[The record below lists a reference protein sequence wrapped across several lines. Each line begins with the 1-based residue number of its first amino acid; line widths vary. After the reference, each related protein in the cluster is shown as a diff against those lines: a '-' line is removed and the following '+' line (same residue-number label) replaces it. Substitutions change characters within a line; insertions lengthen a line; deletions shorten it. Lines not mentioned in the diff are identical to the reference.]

1 MELTEKLVNA
11 VNEGDLESVEELLE
25 DNVPPETID
34 VNGNS
39 ILMLAAINNDYDM
52 VSLIIDYLD
61 SEDLSDALGYSDE
74 IDKLLFSCGAI
85 RDIESYS
92 ESRFSG
98 DYEEVYTLEEE
109 LVFEAVNKLFKF
121 YGIDI
126 ENTNYIKNIDNEL
139 PEQLIASL
147 EILGVESIIDGK
159 IEFNF
164 DSASGTFDIV
174 DILEELGYDVIY
186 EGTSNRLEGT
196 TGMYYLE

>member
-126 ENTNYIKNIDNEL
+126 ANTNYIKNIDNEL

>member
-126 ENTNYIKNIDNEL
+126 ANTNYIKNYSKNINE
-139 PEQLIASL
+139 
-147 EILGVESIIDGK
+147 K
-159 IEFNF
+159 W
-164 DSASGTFDIV
+164 
-174 DILEELGYDVIY
+174 
-186 EGTSNRLEGT
+186 
-196 TGMYYLE
+196 

>member
-34 VNGNS
+34 ENGNS

-109 LVFEAVNKLFKF
+109 LVFEAVNKLFKL

-126 ENTNYIKNIDNEL
+126 ENSNYVKNKDNEL

-147 EILGVESIIDGK
+147 EILGVELIIDGK

>member
-34 VNGNS
+34 ENGNS

-74 IDKLLFSCGAI
+74 IDELLFSCGAI

-126 ENTNYIKNIDNEL
+126 ANTNYIKNIDNEL

-164 DSASGTFDIV
+164 NSASDTFDIV

-196 TGMYYLE
+196 TGMYYL

>member
-126 ENTNYIKNIDNEL
+126 ANTNYIKNTDNEL

-174 DILEELGYDVIY
+174 DILEELEYDVIY

>member
-126 ENTNYIKNIDNEL
+126 ANTNYIKNTDNEL

-164 DSASGTFDIV
+164 ESASGTFDIV

>member
-34 VNGNS
+34 ENGNS

-126 ENTNYIKNIDNEL
+126 ANTNYIKNTDNEL

-147 EILGVESIIDGK
+147 EILGVESLIDGK

>member
-34 VNGNS
+34 ENGNS

-126 ENTNYIKNIDNEL
+126 ANTNYIKDIDNEL

>member
-126 ENTNYIKNIDNEL
+126 ANTNYIKNTDNEL

>member
-74 IDKLLFSCGAI
+74 IDELLFSCGAI

-126 ENTNYIKNIDNEL
+126 ANTNYIKNTDNEL

>member
-11 VNEGDLESVEELLE
+11 VNEGDLESVEVLLE
-25 DNVPPETID
+25 DNVSPETID
-34 VNGNS
+34 DNANS

-109 LVFEAVNKLFKF
+109 LVFEVVNKLFKF

-147 EILGVESIIDGK
+147 EILGVRSIIDGK

-174 DILEELGYDVIY
+174 DILEELEYDVIY
-186 EGTSNRLEGT
+186 EGTSNQLEGT

>member
-34 VNGNS
+34 ENGNS

-52 VSLIIDYLD
+52 VSLIVDYLD

-74 IDKLLFSCGAI
+74 IDELLFSCGAI
-85 RDIESYS
+85 RDIEYYS
-92 ESRFSG
+92 ESRFSD

-126 ENTNYIKNIDNEL
+126 ANTNYIKNTDNEL

-147 EILGVESIIDGK
+147 EILGVESLIDGK

>member
-126 ENTNYIKNIDNEL
+126 ANTNYIKNTDNEL

-186 EGTSNRLEGT
+186 EGTSNQLEGT

>member
-34 VNGNS
+34 ENGNS

-52 VSLIIDYLD
+52 VSLIVDYLD

-126 ENTNYIKNIDNEL
+126 ANTNYIKNTDNEL

-147 EILGVESIIDGK
+147 EILGVESLIDGK

>member
-52 VSLIIDYLD
+52 VCLIIDYLD

-126 ENTNYIKNIDNEL
+126 ANTNYIKNTDNEL

>member
-74 IDKLLFSCGAI
+74 IDKLL
-85 RDIESYS
+85 
-92 ESRFSG
+92 
-98 DYEEVYTLEEE
+98 
-109 LVFEAVNKLFKF
+109 
-121 YGIDI
+121 
-126 ENTNYIKNIDNEL
+126 
-139 PEQLIASL
+139 
-147 EILGVESIIDGK
+147 
-159 IEFNF
+159 
-164 DSASGTFDIV
+164 
-174 DILEELGYDVIY
+174 
-186 EGTSNRLEGT
+186 
-196 TGMYYLE
+196 

>member
-109 LVFEAVNKLFKF
+109 FVFEVVNKLFKF

-126 ENTNYIKNIDNEL
+126 ENTNCIKNIDNEL

>member
-126 ENTNYIKNIDNEL
+126 ANTNYIKNTDNEL

-174 DILEELGYDVIY
+174 DILEELEYDVIY
-186 EGTSNRLEGT
+186 EGTSNQLEGT

>member
-109 LVFEAVNKLFKF
+109 LVFEVVNKLFKF

-174 DILEELGYDVIY
+174 DILEELEYDVIY
-186 EGTSNRLEGT
+186 EGTSNQLEGT

>member
-1 MELTEKLVNA
+1 MNA
-11 VNEGDLESVEELLE
+11 VNEGDLESVEVLLE
-25 DNVPPETID
+25 DNVSPETID
-34 VNGNS
+34 DNANS

-126 ENTNYIKNIDNEL
+126 ANTNYIKNTDNEL

>member
-109 LVFEAVNKLFKF
+109 MVFEAVNKLFKF

-126 ENTNYIKNIDNEL
+126 ANTNYIKNTDNEL